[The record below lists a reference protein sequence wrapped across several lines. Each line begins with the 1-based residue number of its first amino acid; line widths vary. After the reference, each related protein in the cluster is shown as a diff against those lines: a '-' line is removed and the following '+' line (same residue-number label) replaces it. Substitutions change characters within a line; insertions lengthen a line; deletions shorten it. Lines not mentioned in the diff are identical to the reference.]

1 MTVGM
6 AGGSEHVQKIFP
18 TNMKVKQNPGV
29 EGTNF
34 DKYNIIFHLHDSRSN
49 RNGNVDQVS

>member
-6 AGGSEHVQKIFP
+6 AEGSEDVQKIFP

-34 DKYNIIFHLHDSRSN
+34 DKCNFHLHDSRSD